1 MYLINNLLWPL
12 KRMSRIINVCTQIG
26 CCVTSG
32 TFACVGEIS
41 IRCFFSENV
50 RNPYIHAYIHTHA
63 RRRSLARTHT
73 HTHTHTHYVDKVR
86 LSGVFLTERKSKLI
100 AFTLSPRD
108 NMLTAEPACY
118 GIWCWRAY
126 FRFPQ
131 VQFWLKSNLNN
142 SVHSPNAFP
151 RVRRI

>member
-1 MYLINNLLWPL
+1 MYTNRLLRHFRHFRLRWGNKYSL
-12 KRMSRIINVCTQIG
+12 
-26 CCVTSG
+26 
-32 TFACVGEIS
+32 
-41 IRCFFSENV
+41 FFFLRTCE
-50 RNPYIHAYIHTHA
+50 IHTYMHTYTHMHA
-63 RRRSLARTHT
+63 GARSRAHT